1 MYYTRIFLF
10 VKFSGHGESWEWL
23 SIGYWREVR
32 GEEGKG
38 YNSLRSDKC
47 HRFSNAATRELRGS
61 QIPGSKHAIPEPHRC
76 GSSGRKEK
84 DTTRCAQTSVT
95 DFLTQPPVS

>member
-47 HRFSNAATRELRGS
+47 HRFSNAATRELRGT
-61 QIPGSKHAIPEPHRC
+61 IPGSKHAIPEPHRC

>member
-61 QIPGSKHAIPEPHRC
+61 QIPGSCTPVR
-76 GSSGRKEK
+76 
-84 DTTRCAQTSVT
+84 T
-95 DFLTQPPVS
+95 LTAGGGIAGIF

>member
-32 GEEGKG
+32 GGGAGLGGGDQSTPSRSLTAVGVAGGREE
-38 YNSLRSDKC
+38 
-47 HRFSNAATRELRGS
+47 
-61 QIPGSKHAIPEPHRC
+61 
-76 GSSGRKEK
+76 
-84 DTTRCAQTSVT
+84 V
-95 DFLTQPPVS
+95 

>member
-10 VKFSGHGESWEWL
+10 VKFWGITARTQTVPPYGRNVLNVTQSP
-23 SIGYWREVR
+23 
-32 GEEGKG
+32 
-38 YNSLRSDKC
+38 
-47 HRFSNAATRELRGS
+47 RELRGS

-95 DFLTQPPVS
+95 DFLTQSPVS

>member
-32 GEEGKG
+32 GEAPGWRAG
-38 YNSLRSDKC
+38 DAGMVPLSTR
-47 HRFSNAATRELRGS
+47 AAA
-61 QIPGSKHAIPEPHRC
+61 K
-76 GSSGRKEK
+76 GRKS
-84 DTTRCAQTSVT
+84 TTQLAALRQ
-95 DFLTQPPVS
+95 VSPIF